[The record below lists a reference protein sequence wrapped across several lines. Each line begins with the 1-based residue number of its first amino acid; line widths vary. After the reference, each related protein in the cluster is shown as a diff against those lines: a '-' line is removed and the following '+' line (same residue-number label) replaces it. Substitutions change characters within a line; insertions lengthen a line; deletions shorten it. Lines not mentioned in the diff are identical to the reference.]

1 MKHFRSVAIASAAFG
16 LLASP
21 VEAQW
26 FSIGL
31 RGSGSVPTGE
41 FAGEAVSSTLAKIN
55 GARNGFG
62 YGLDLGLGVGM
73 FGLYGGFDHIKF
85 DCQIFAC
92 ASAGRYILSGASAG
106 LKLAP
111 FRRSLISPF
120 VKSGVTFNQL
130 EGRYGGGT
138 ASQGLTSS
146 RAPGY
151 ELGAGIDV
159 AVLGL
164 VTLTPQMRYI
174 GQQLKIRIPGVTSP
188 PADRQGVNYMSFDLG
203 LTVHTPFGSL
213 LR

>member
-1 MKHFRSVAIASAAFG
+1 MKKQFTAFAIVFV

-31 RGSGSVPTGE
+31 RGSGSIPTGE
-41 FAGEAVSSTLAKIN
+41 FADNSVTSAIATVN
-55 GARNGFG
+55 GARSGFG
-62 YGLDLGLGVGM
+62 YGLDVGLGIGM

-85 DCQIFAC
+85 DCQILAC
-92 ASAGRYILSGASAG
+92 ASEGRYILSGASAG

-130 EGRYGGGT
+130 DGGYGAT
-138 ASQGLTSS
+138 TSHTLTSN

-151 ELGAGIDV
+151 ELGTGIDV
-159 AVLGL
+159 SVLGL
-164 VTLTPQMRYI
+164 VTLTPQLRYI
-174 GQQLKIRIPGVTSP
+174 GQQLKFRVPGVTSP
-188 PADRQGVNYMSFDLG
+188 LADGQGVNYLSFDLG

-213 LR
+213 RR

>member
-1 MKHFRSVAIASAAFG
+1 MKKHFTAFAIVFV

-31 RGSGSVPTGE
+31 RGSGSIPTGE
-41 FAGEAVSSTLAKIN
+41 FADKSVTSAIATVN
-55 GARNGFG
+55 GARSGFG
-62 YGLDLGLGVGM
+62 YGLDVGLGIGM

-85 DCQIFAC
+85 DCQILAC
-92 ASAGRYILSGASAG
+92 ASEGRYILSGASAG

-130 EGRYGGGT
+130 DGGYGAT
-138 ASQGLTSS
+138 TSHTLTSN

-151 ELGAGIDV
+151 ELGTGIDV
-159 AVLGL
+159 SVLGL
-164 VTLTPQMRYI
+164 VTLTPQLRYI
-174 GQQLKIRIPGVTSP
+174 GQQLRFRVPGVTSP
-188 PADRQGVNYMSFDLG
+188 PADGQGVNYLSFDLG

-213 LR
+213 RR

>member
-1 MKHFRSVAIASAAFG
+1 MKRLRSILIVSVAFG
-16 LLASP
+16 LHASP

-41 FAGEAVSSTLAKIN
+41 FGGDAVSSTIAKIN

-62 YGLDLGLGVGM
+62 YGLDVGLGVGM

-85 DCQIFAC
+85 DCRIFAC
-92 ASAGRYILSGASAG
+92 ASAGKYILSGASAG

-130 EGRYGGGT
+130 EGGYGEGT
-138 ASQGLTSS
+138 GSQGLTSN

-159 AVLGL
+159 ALLGL
-164 VTLTPQMRYI
+164 VTFTPQMRYI
-174 GQQLKIRIPGVTSP
+174 GQQLKVKIPGVMSP
-188 PADRQGVNYMSFDLG
+188 PADGQGVNYLSFDVG

>member
-1 MKHFRSVAIASAAFG
+1 MKKHFTAFAIVFV

-31 RGSGSVPTGE
+31 RGSGSIPTGE
-41 FAGEAVSSTLAKIN
+41 FADNSVTSAIATVN
-55 GARNGFG
+55 GARSGFG
-62 YGLDLGLGVGM
+62 YGLDVGLGIGM

-85 DCQIFAC
+85 DCQILAC
-92 ASAGRYILSGASAG
+92 ASEGRYILSGASAG

-130 EGRYGGGT
+130 DGGYGAT
-138 ASQGLTSS
+138 TSHTLTSN

-151 ELGAGIDV
+151 ELGTGIDV
-159 AVLGL
+159 SVLGL
-164 VTLTPQMRYI
+164 VTLTPQLRYI
-174 GQQLKIRIPGVTSP
+174 GQQLKVRVPGVTSP
-188 PADRQGVNYMSFDLG
+188 PADGQGVNYLSFDLG

-213 LR
+213 RR